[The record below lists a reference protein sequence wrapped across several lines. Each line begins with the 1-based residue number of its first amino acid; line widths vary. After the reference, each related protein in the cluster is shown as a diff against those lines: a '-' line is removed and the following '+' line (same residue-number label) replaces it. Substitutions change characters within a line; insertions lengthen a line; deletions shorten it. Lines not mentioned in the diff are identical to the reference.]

1 MTSSKTYTIAWDEV
15 LENSFSISNQLSNAG
30 LPHLIYNVSKTGN
43 QTPSWKSAADVRYYG
58 HFFNAIKDFLSTE
71 HDIFIFHAGD
81 IEYDRYASYTKRIE
95 KLFADNSNLA
105 VFSPNSTN
113 DIYTGVG
120 SLIEQSSKYPEL
132 YLSTNTDGTYT
143 SMTREMANY
152 MDSFYEWSLHTD
164 VIDFS
169 TMRSGWGLD
178 HVYCSLA
185 IYLNKIVYRDTSI
198 TVFHPVGK
206 TYDQDAAIEEFYAT
220 MKAFMQF
227 ASEVLGADSERLRLI
242 INKTLEK
249 IKKFNEF
256 PLGKE
261 TMYTDLEAVRDA

>member
-1 MTSSKTYTIAWDEV
+1 MTSSKTYIVAWDEAV
-15 LENSFSISNQLSNAG
+15 DNCVNISNQLSSAD
-30 LPHLIYNVSKTGN
+30 LSYTVFNVSQTTN
-43 QTPSWKSAADVRYYG
+43 QTASWQTANDVRYYG

-71 HDIFIFHAGD
+71 HSIFIFNAGD
-81 IEYDRYASYTKRIE
+81 IEYDRYGSYTKHIE

-113 DIYTGVG
+113 DIYSGPR

-143 SMTREMANY
+143 SMTREMAGY
-152 MDSFYEWSLHTD
+152 MNDFYDWSKRTD
-164 VIDFS
+164 AIDFS

-185 IYLNKIVYRDTSI
+185 IYLNKIVYRDSATI
-198 TVFHPVGK
+198 VYHPVGK
-206 TYDQDAAIEEFYAT
+206 TYDMDVAIQEFYKT
-220 MKAFMQF
+220 MKAFLQF
-227 ASEVLGADSERLRLI
+227 AEEVLNADSERLRDI
-242 INKTLEK
+242 VNKTLGK
-249 IKKFNEF
+249 VKRFDDN

-261 TMYTDLEAVRDA
+261 AVYTDLEAVQDA